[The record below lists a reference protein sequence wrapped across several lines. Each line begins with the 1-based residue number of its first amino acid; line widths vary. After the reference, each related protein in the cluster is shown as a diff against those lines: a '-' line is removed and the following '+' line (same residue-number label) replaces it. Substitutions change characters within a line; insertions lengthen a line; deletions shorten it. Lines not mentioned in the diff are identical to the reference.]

1 MKKNDM
7 VKVTIEDIGVNGEG
21 IGKVDGYT
29 LFIKDAVIG
38 DVVEAKVT
46 KAKKNYGYARLVNIA
61 DESEFRV
68 TPRCDVARQ
77 CGGCQ
82 IQAMSY
88 ARQLEYKNEKVRNNL
103 IRLGGVTEE
112 LLDEVMEPVCG
123 MEEPYRY
130 RNKAQFPVGTD
141 REGNIITGFYAGRT
155 HQIIPHMD
163 CAIGRAENK
172 EILNIIISFMKE
184 FGLSP
189 YDETSHKGL
198 VRHILI
204 RTGYRTGEIMVC
216 LVINGNGVPHGDI
229 LAERLAEIPG
239 MTSVT
244 YSVNREKTNVIMG
257 REAGLL
263 WGQAYITDYIGD
275 IKYQISP
282 LSFYQI
288 NPVQTERLYETALE
302 YAGLHGDET
311 VWDLYCGIGTISLFL
326 AQKAKHVYGVEI
338 VPQAIEDAKKNAQ
351 INGIENARFYVGK
364 AEDVLPE
371 KYENDGI
378 HADIIVVD
386 PPRKGCEESVL
397 HTMVK
402 MRPERIVY
410 VSCDSAT
417 LARDVK
423 YLRGSGYEVKRVKAV
438 DMFPHTGHVETVV
451 MLSHK
456 KPDSVINVKIEFGE
470 GEGKVPLDNIAKRAE
485 AYKPKE
491 RVTYKMIKEYI
502 ETKYGFKVHTAYI
515 AEVKRDLGLPMYDAP
530 NAVEELKQP
539 RKHPIAEK
547 VEAIKEALR
556 YYEVI

>member
-1 MKKNDM
+1 
-7 VKVTIEDIGVNGEG
+7 
-21 IGKVDGYT
+21 
-29 LFIKDAVIG
+29 
-38 DVVEAKVT
+38 
-46 KAKKNYGYARLVNIA
+46 
-61 DESEFRV
+61 
-68 TPRCDVARQ
+68 
-77 CGGCQ
+77 
-82 IQAMSY
+82 
-88 ARQLEYKNEKVRNNL
+88 
-103 IRLGGVTEE
+103 
-112 LLDEVMEPVCG
+112 

-204 RTGYRTGEIMVC
+204 RTGYRSGEIMVC

-282 LSFYQI
+282 LSFYQV

-378 HADIIVVD
+378 QADIIVVD

-402 MRPERIVY
+402 MQPERIVY

-456 KPDSVINVKIEFGE
+456 KPDSVINVKVELGG
-470 GEGKVPLDNIAKRAE
+470 GEGKVSLDYIAKRAE
-485 AYKPKE
+485 TYKSKE
-491 RVTYKMIKEYI
+491 QVIYKMIKEYI
-502 ETKYGFKVHTAYI
+502 EAKYGFKVHTAYI
-515 AEVKRDLGLPMYDAP
+515 AEVKRDLSMPMYDAHY
-530 NAVEELKQP
+530 AAEELKHL
-539 RKHPIAEK
+539 RKHPTAEK
-547 VEAIKEALR
+547 VEAIKDALK
-556 YYEVI
+556 YFDIVK

>member
-216 LVINGNGVPHGDI
+216 LVINGNGVPHGDT

-402 MRPERIVY
+402 MQPERIVY

-438 DMFPHTGHVETVV
+438 DMFPHTGHVETVT
-451 MLSHK
+451 LLEL
-456 KPDSVINVKIEFGE
+456 NVW
-470 GEGKVPLDNIAKRAE
+470 
-485 AYKPKE
+485 
-491 RVTYKMIKEYI
+491 
-502 ETKYGFKVHTAYI
+502 
-515 AEVKRDLGLPMYDAP
+515 
-530 NAVEELKQP
+530 
-539 RKHPIAEK
+539 
-547 VEAIKEALR
+547 
-556 YYEVI
+556 

>member
-1 MKKNDM
+1 MECFMKKNDM

-103 IRLGGVTEE
+103 IRLGGVPQE

-216 LVINGNGVPHGDI
+216 LVVNGNGVPHGDI

-244 YSVNREKTNVIMG
+244 YSMNREKTNVIMG

-282 LSFYQI
+282 LSFYQV

-326 AQKAKHVYGVEI
+326 AQKAKQVYGVEI

-402 MRPERIVY
+402 MQPERIVY

-438 DMFPHTGHVETVV
+438 DMFPHTGHVECVCLMTRT
-451 MLSHK
+451 
-456 KPDSVINVKIEFGE
+456 
-470 GEGKVPLDNIAKRAE
+470 GK
-485 AYKPKE
+485 
-491 RVTYKMIKEYI
+491 
-502 ETKYGFKVHTAYI
+502 
-515 AEVKRDLGLPMYDAP
+515 
-530 NAVEELKQP
+530 
-539 RKHPIAEK
+539 
-547 VEAIKEALR
+547 
-556 YYEVI
+556 